1 MSEVEKYIAVKNFQQ
16 QWYSMKRNQQQ
27 TYVAP
32 RQQQVQQQQ
41 IQQQQIQQQQ
51 IQQQVRQQQLQQQ
64 QLIQQQQIQ
73 QQQQVRQQ
81 QVQQQQVQA
90 GSSGDAS
97 SSSHASAGITATD
110 KVEVICLDSDSED
123 EGSREASSMSTSP
136 SSHPP
141 TASSLP
147 TATVPTVL
155 RPLSAAPSP
164 AAAIP
169 RSPAMPALHPISA
182 VSHLPVITTA
192 NPDSVTCS
200 ADTTQPIST
209 SVHSSLQEG
218 HTPSEAAIAQA
229 LANVIHFQRSL
240 AKGLQGS
247 SSNGGSVMSSS
258 SLPDTPSTRAA
269 DAPVQ
274 PSPPPLSSVEQ
285 PPSSVSPLT
294 ALIQSI
300 KQYSEPRPQTNRLTQ
315 SSSQASRTQSDHSQS
330 PQNR

>member
-27 TYVAP
+27 TYVPP
-32 RQQQVQQQQ
+32 RQQPVQQQQ
-41 IQQQQIQQQQ
+41 IQQQQIQQV
-51 IQQQVRQQQLQQQ
+51 QQQVRQQQQGQQQ
-64 QLIQQQQIQ
+64 QM
-73 QQQQVRQQ
+73 QQQVRPQ

-90 GSSGDAS
+90 SSSGNSGGAS
-97 SSSHASAGITATD
+97 SSGHATDTD

-141 TASSLP
+141 TTSSHPPTTSSLP
-147 TATVPTVL
+147 TATIPTVL
-155 RPLSAAPSP
+155 RPLSATPSP

-169 RSPAMPALHPISA
+169 RSPAMPALHPISTA
-182 VSHLPVITTA
+182 SHLPVITTA
-192 NPDSVTCS
+192 NPNSVTCS

-274 PSPPPLSSVEQ
+274 PSPPPLSSVGQ

-300 KQYSEPRPQTNRLTQ
+300 KQYSEPRPQTNRPTQ
-315 SSSQASRTQSDHSQS
+315 SSPQASRTQSDHSQS